1 MPGDDGGGGGGG
13 GGDDDDD
20 DGDVVVVVVVVVV
33 ASTSTSTST
42 CKERRQ
48 PCTTTFEIP
57 RTKTRASGLDMA
69 HGCLFAMPC
78 KVAAQQLS
86 VSREQVC
93 PRTEELLASRAGIP
107 RSFEHPLIS

>member
-78 KVAAQQLS
+78 KVAATQQLS
-86 VSREQVC
+86 VSREQAR
-93 PRTEELLASRAGIP
+93 PRTEGVAGK
-107 RSFEHPLIS
+107 